1 MGVDLIKMIKTE
13 RIYLNRFREDDTDL
27 LFQLDGDAD
36 VMKYITL
43 GVPMTIDEVI
53 EKSMPRIL
61 KSYQKHPDFGIF
73 AAYLNNSDEYIGW
86 FQFEIDKKTKDAIEI
101 GWRLKKQHWGNG
113 YATEV
118 AIALSEKGI
127 AMGKTIVAIAMVD
140 NTASIRVMEKAGL
153 EFEKEFWGDYE
164 PHSGNPDVLYK
175 RQPSIS

>member
-1 MGVDLIKMIKTE
+1 MRMIKTK
-13 RIYLNRFREDDTDL
+13 RIYLRRFGIEDTDL
-27 LFQLDGDAD
+27 LFQLDGDLD

-43 GVPMTIDEVI
+43 GVPRTIEEVI

-61 KSYQKHPDFGIF
+61 KSYQEHPDFGIF

-86 FQFEIDKKTKDAIEI
+86 FQFEIDKEMKDAIEI
-101 GWRLKKQHWGNG
+101 GWRLKKQHWRNG

-127 AMGKTIVAIAMVD
+127 GMGKTIVARAMIE
-140 NTASIRVMEKAGL
+140 NIASIRVMEKVGL
-153 EFEKEFWGDYE
+153 EFEKEFWGEYE

-175 RQPSIS
+175 RQPSA

>member
-1 MGVDLIKMIKTE
+1 MIKTE
-13 RIYLNRFREDDTDL
+13 RIYLERFREDDTDL

-43 GVPMTIDEVI
+43 GVSRTIEEVI

-61 KSYQKHPDFGIF
+61 KSYQENSDFGIF
-73 AAYLNNSDEYIGW
+73 AAYLNNSDKYIGW
-86 FQFEIDKKTKDAIEI
+86 FQFEKDKEFKYAIEI

-118 AIALSEKGI
+118 AIALSEMGI
-127 AMGKTIVAIAMVD
+127 EMGKTIVARAMIE
-140 NTASIRVMEKAGL
+140 NLASIRVMEKAGL

-164 PHSGNPDVLYK
+164 PHSGSPDVLYK
-175 RQPSIS
+175 R